1 MLQVRERTVHQNIAV
16 INQKSTNTCDVV
28 YAALSPPPP
37 LPLHLSAAPASASG
51 VLLRVRAA
59 CLYLYLLQVRVF
71 AKLLHLT

>member
-37 LPLHLSAAPASASG
+37 LPLHLPPASASG